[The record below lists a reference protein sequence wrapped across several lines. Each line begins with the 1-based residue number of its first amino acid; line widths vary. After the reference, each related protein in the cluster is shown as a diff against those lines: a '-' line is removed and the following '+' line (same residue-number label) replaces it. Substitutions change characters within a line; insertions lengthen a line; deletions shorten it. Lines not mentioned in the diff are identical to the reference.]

1 MSNTFGLIDH
11 SDAVF
16 REEPAVALATLISAS
31 GSSSKKIG
39 AKMIVGQSG
48 RIIGGVTIGG
58 CVDAQVIEAADAV
71 VANGGQRLLAIS
83 LDDDEAW
90 EIGLTC
96 GVTLEVLITRVEPS
110 SQTDPTV
117 VAHRR
122 ALELLEAGDDAV
134 IVTPLDTS
142 GAPYAVPATAFDE
155 QSLDVASRRTFVD
168 RIAPPTTLLI
178 VGAGQIAMS
187 LTRLARELEMK
198 SVVVDGRERYATRER
213 FPDADDIRVGMP
225 SELVAGYELNRR
237 TAVVLLAHDYKYEL
251 PVLRHVLRQN
261 VGYIGLLGSRKRGTA
276 IRQMLAEEG
285 FTSDELAR
293 IHTPIGLDLGGKRSA
308 DVALAVLAEIVA
320 VNNGK
325 RA

>member
-1 MSNTFGLIDH
+1 MSNSFGLIDH

-16 REEPAVALATLISAS
+16 RKEPAVALATLISAS

-71 VANGGQRLLAIS
+71 VAGGGQRLLAIS

-96 GVTLEVLITRVEPS
+96 GGTLEVLITRVEPS
-110 SQTDPTV
+110 SHTDPTV
-117 VAHRR
+117 VAHRQ

-134 IVTPLDTS
+134 IVTPLDTP
-142 GAPYAVPATAFDE
+142 GAPYTVPATAFDE
-155 QSLDVASRRTFVD
+155 EPDDTASGRKFVD

-225 SELVAGYELNRR
+225 SEIVAACDLNRR

-261 VGYIGLLGSRKRGTA
+261 VGYIGLLGSRKRGAA
-276 IRQMLAEEG
+276 IRQMLSEEG

-293 IHTPIGLDLGGKRSA
+293 IHTPIGLDLGGKGSS

>member
-11 SDAVF
+11 ADAVF

-71 VANGGQRLLAIS
+71 VARGGQRLLAIS

-96 GVTLEVLITRVEPS
+96 GGTLEVLITRVEPS

-134 IVTPLDTS
+134 IVTPLDAP
-142 GAPYAVPATAFDE
+142 GAPYTVPATAFNE
-155 QSLDVASRRTFVD
+155 QPLDVASGRRFVD

-178 VGAGQIAMS
+178 VGAGQVAMS

-225 SELVAGYELNRR
+225 SQIVASCELNRR

-251 PVLRHVLRQN
+251 PVLRHVLRQS

-276 IRQMLAEEG
+276 IRQMLSEEG

-293 IHTPIGLDLGGKRSA
+293 IHTPIGLELGGKRSA

-320 VNNGK
+320 VNHGK